1 MCLFIIVNLLII
13 ISLNSTNLLV
23 EYIATFNI
31 IFIFVAFSLSCS
43 DKDFIFFIIIN
54 VICNI
59 VIDFIINE
67 NLNCSHRSLN
77 FYIAFNTP
85 LIVIIKTI
93 TSINRSF
100 ALIEFDESKICSI
113 YTINVDF
120 LLKNVKTDDKNE
132 RFEDS
137 FN

>member
-1 MCLFIIVNLLII
+1 M
-13 ISLNSTNLLV
+13 NSTNLLV

-31 IFIFVAFSLSCS
+31 VFIFVAFSSSCF
-43 DKDFIFFIIIN
+43 DKNFASFIIVN
-54 VICNI
+54 VIYNI

-67 NLNCSHRSLN
+67 DLNCFRKSLN
-77 FYIAFNTP
+77 LYITFNTP

-93 TSINRSF
+93 TSTDRNF
-100 ALIEFDESKICSI
+100 VLIEFDKLKICSI
-113 YTINVDF
+113 CAIDVDF
-120 LLKNVKTDDKNE
+120 LLKNVKIDNKNK